1 MTFKA
6 TIVVLAAVALVG
18 TLCANGASISS
29 DYDPEDDIAAT
40 GPISKFLPG
49 DEDQAIKSRLH
60 KRSTCENDNTQIIP
74 NNGTNDPLWRHYSEA
89 EVKESWQECSDLCR
103 ATRQCKYW
111 TWNKDLDRYLSDYP
125 DHPRNFRNIPL
136 VKRVG
141 GRCILSTTK
150 RGVESEIITIS
161 GDRACGKDCW
171 FGGWWC

>member
-60 KRSTCENDNTQIIP
+60 KRSTCEQDNTDY
-74 NNGTNDPLWRHYSEA
+74 NGNDLVYYEDASVTET
-89 EVKESWQECSDLCR
+89 WQLCSDLCR
-103 ATRQCKYW
+103 ATQQCKYW
-111 TWNKDLDRYLSDYP
+111 TWFKDNYP
-125 DHPRNFRNIPL
+125 EP
-136 VKRVG
+136 
-141 GRCILSTTK
+141 IL
-150 RGVESEIITIS
+150 RGKCLLKTAKGNVQAEYWGIS
-161 GDRACGKDCW
+161 GSRSCGGDCW